1 MIEHHPSLKM
11 INPQIGN
18 SLTLSDMYTALRSV
32 LLNIFDCPVLQGGE
46 NRVAL
51 PVGNSVIMNSLL
63 FEEFSTNR
71 VYYEESDGVGQE
83 IHERT
88 TVWQVQVDCY
98 GKDAEIMAQT
108 ISTLIRSDKG
118 CEWFR
123 ETGYDITPL
132 YASTPRQTNFIDSES
147 QYGGRYSVDLH
158 LNPVIRIAVPQSFFN
173 SVDLKAISTDA
184 YQNELSE
191 KPQ

>member
-11 INPQIGN
+11 IKPQIGN

-51 PVGNSVIMNSLL
+51 PVGNSVIMNSLF
-63 FEEFSTNR
+63 FEELSTNR
-71 VYYEESDGVGQE
+71 VYYERSDNGGQE

-88 TVWQVQVDCY
+88 TEWHVQVDCY

-108 ISTLIRSDKG
+108 ISTLIRSERG
-118 CEWFR
+118 CEWFK
-123 ETGYDITPL
+123 ETGYEIKPL

-147 QYGGRYSVDLH
+147 QYGGRYSVELH
-158 LNPVIRIAVPQSFFN
+158 LNPVIRIGVPQEFFD
-173 SVDLKAISTDA
+173 SVSVKAVSTDA
-184 YQNELSE
+184 YEAGLPD
-191 KPQ
+191 KT